1 MGTVQQ
7 KSKPQQCQHVD
18 KGVCTMC
25 SQPLTRRRAFVL
37 NTQGPHRADEWQK
50 ELLQSY
56 ARIAGMGAAE
66 SPDLEV

>member
-1 MGTVQQ
+1 MHR
-7 KSKPQQCQHVD
+7 KDNRHECQHTD
-18 KGVCTMC
+18 KGACAAC
-25 SQPLTRRRAFVL
+25 KDPIAQRRPFVL

-50 ELLQSY
+50 ELLQEY